1 MENMNNNYEK
11 AFDLLLKEATSTV
24 INEDGKKLILEKIE
38 NHDFSEK
45 HNSEIRKIL
54 QKDRK
59 TKLIRF
65 VKNHKTLIASF
76 IAIVVVLG
84 VTLPNTKAIKLIFLN
99 YFFDE
104 NSPYT
109 SIRLDD
115 GDATSYTNEYM
126 TLQFIPGGYV
136 KVHEDI
142 TNNGGTVFFENQ
154 DLWFSVYISKK
165 SDEFR
170 FDTEGAKVEEIIINN
185 KKGLISVKEN
195 ICIIVWNDE
204 EMICG
209 LAGNI
214 NKDVLIKIAEN
225 IIISK

>member
-54 QKDRK
+54 QKDK
-59 TKLIRF
+59 KAKLIRF
-65 VKNHKTLIASF
+65 AKNHKTLIASF
-76 IAIVVVLG
+76 FAIIIVLG
-84 VTLPNTKAIKLIFLN
+84 VTLPNTKAIKSIFLN
-99 YFFDE
+99 YFFDK

-109 SIRLDD
+109 SIRLDKGD
-115 GDATSYTNEYM
+115 GTFYTNEYI
-126 TLQFIPGGYV
+126 TFQFIPGGYV

-142 TNNGGTVFFENQ
+142 TNNGCTVFFENQ
-154 DLWFSVYISKK
+154 DLWFSAHTFKE
-165 SDEFR
+165 SDELR

-195 ICIIVWNDE
+195 ICINVWNEE

-209 LAGNI
+209 LSGNI
-214 NKDVLIKIAEN
+214 KKDTLIKIAEN
-225 IIISK
+225 ILVEK